1 MEPASLVMERKML
14 LGIKQRAERL
24 GVAGEQLTSD
34 AGTRTRLAAVETI
47 AFTRGVPTPEALPV
61 ADLAD
66 CAKAAV
72 ERDGKTILNYGPVGG
87 YGPLREWIAERH
99 GVAPGQ
105 VLVTNGSLMGVSL
118 LAAVLVDPGA
128 KVLVEGP
135 TYDRALHIIARH
147 EGEPV
152 PLAMDEDGLDPDA
165 IELPA
170 AFLYTIP
177 TFQNPSGRALS
188 LERRHRLAEL
198 ARDGKLLI
206 VEDDPYSL
214 VRYEGEPL
222 PSIYELA
229 GGDGVVYSFSFSKI
243 AAPGLR
249 VGYLVGPAELI
260 ARLEALAVQTYLTP
274 ALLPQATAFEYVSR
288 GLLEPNLAR
297 VVGLLKERRDAMR
310 DALEREMPEDASWS
324 RPEGGYFTWLDF
336 PPGTETADV
345 LARGEEQGVTFVA
358 GRDFFPPGR
367 GGESSARLAFSYV
380 SPDEISAGVARLAAL
395 LRELRSSPVAV

>member
-1 MEPASLVMERKML
+1 
-14 LGIKQRAERL
+14 
-24 GVAGEQLTSD
+24 
-34 AGTRTRLAAVETI
+34 
-47 AFTRGVPTPEALPV
+47 
-61 ADLAD
+61 
-66 CAKAAV
+66 
-72 ERDGKTILNYGPVGG
+72 
-87 YGPLREWIAERH
+87 
-99 GVAPGQ
+99 
-105 VLVTNGSLMGVSL
+105 
-118 LAAVLVDPGA
+118 
-128 KVLVEGP
+128 
-135 TYDRALHIIARH
+135 
-147 EGEPV
+147 
-152 PLAMDEDGLDPDA
+152 MDEDGLDPDA

-188 LERRHRLAEL
+188 LERRQRLAEL
-198 ARDGKLLI
+198 AREGRLLV

-229 GGDGVVYSFSFSKI
+229 GGEGVVYSFSFSKI

-274 ALLPQATAFEYVSR
+274 ALLPQATAHEYVSR
-288 GLLEPNLAR
+288 GLLEPNLAH
-297 VVGLLKERRDAMR
+297 VVDLLKARRDAMR
-310 DALEREMPEDASWS
+310 DALEREMPEGASWS

-345 LARGEEQGVTFVA
+345 LARGEEHGVTFVA

-380 SPDEISAGVARLAAL
+380 SPGEISAGVARLAAL